1 MLYNIIKKVLLRF
14 PKNTNFYSDGAK
26 KVLSILVEKEI
37 KEKFKMRLS
46 EQALTALMMALQDS
60 LMHQTDIVPTLKGF
74 NFQLSENE
82 ELIVLNP
89 PIVRAD
95 VLDDENINATGS
107 D

>member
-14 PKNTNFYSDGAK
+14 PKNTNFYSDSAK
-26 KVLSILVEKEI
+26 KVLSILVEKQI

-46 EQALTALMMALQDS
+46 EQALTALMMALQDC
-60 LMHQTDIVPTLKGF
+60 LMHQTDIVPTLRGF

-82 ELIVLNP
+82 ELVVLNP
-89 PIVRAD
+89 PIVKANI
-95 VLDDENINATGS
+95 LDDENMNATGS